1 MNIQLVTKIGY
12 ALTVAGVAIA
22 ATTVPAQAVTFSFDN
37 INSEN
42 TNGDAIVNQ
51 FSFDLTEAD
60 NNEVL
65 FKFSNTGDV
74 DSFIRQIY
82 FDDKNSVLSNLTFK
96 GFPDTSS
103 GVAFKNIKE
112 NQLNFAQGNNVNFDS
127 SFGIQAE
134 KPGSNKDGIDANE
147 FLSVAFTADYDS
159 VLADVQSGA
168 LRVGMHVQGI
178 ETANFNSDSYISK
191 MEFEPQSVELERVPE
206 PSVTL
211 AIGALG
217 MGAFG
222 LRRRQNQDKKV

>member
-42 TNGDAIVNQ
+42 TNGDAIVDQ
-51 FSFDLTEAD
+51 FSFDLAKTD

-103 GVAFKNIKE
+103 EVAFKNIKE

-127 SFGIQAE
+127 SFGIQAK

-178 ETANFNSDSYISK
+178 ETANFNSDS
-191 MEFEPQSVELERVPE
+191 
-206 PSVTL
+206 
-211 AIGALG
+211 
-217 MGAFG
+217 
-222 LRRRQNQDKKV
+222 